1 MPTPSL
7 EPTREVLHYK
17 AYGQTTYLAQ
27 HHFALNLDDRPF
39 DQCPTRYQVRQ
50 GAPVSI
56 YTNRTTGA
64 AREVWGYHP
73 DPKSLPPQDR
83 YFGEHFPFAT
93 HLHRDDGPAI
103 VVRDLAGEITEHWYR
118 HGNHYQPTAHE
129 RMKWAAKQ
137 HAQAGPFHAETLE
150 SLAGGEPSM
159 GATRELRSAA
169 VGTKATAYSTYPLH
183 CETGPAYTDRDPA
196 TGRIRHTIWLQ
207 SNERHRTDGPAEEVF
222 DPTTGVCVWER
233 HYLKGWLSNSTGP
246 AIVQRTAQ
254 GQVIAEDW
262 RRKGKPFRENG
273 PAVIERHPE
282 SPDLFL
288 ESHWHLNGRATDG
301 ATAKALAVWKRM
313 VEEQG
318 GIFTP
323 GLDETPNRPERP
335 SGVKAAAAAARA
347 RAAET
352 QKTKAQVER

>member
-1 MPTPSL
+1 MPTTSL
-7 EPTREVLHYK
+7 EATREVLHYK
-17 AYGQTTYLAQ
+17 SHGQATYLAE

-39 DQCPTRYQVRQ
+39 DQYPTRYRVRQ
-50 GAPVSI
+50 CAPVSI
-56 YTNRTTGA
+56 YTHPATGA
-64 AREVWGYHP
+64 AREVWAAHRNP
-73 DPKSLPPQDR
+73 NTLPPQDR
-83 YFGEHFPFAT
+83 YFGEHFPEDRLF
-93 HLHRDDGPAI
+93 HRDDGPAVI
-103 VVRDLAGEITEHWYR
+103 ERDRAGGLTEHWHR
-118 HGNHYQPTAHE
+118 HGLPYHPTAHE
-129 RMKWAAKQ
+129 RMKWAATK
-137 HAQAGPFHAETLE
+137 HAKGGPFHAETLE

-159 GATRELRSAA
+159 GATRELRSAS

-233 HYLKGWLSNSTGP
+233 HYRKGWLSNSTGP

-273 PAVIERHPE
+273 PATVERHPE
-282 SPDLFL
+282 EPDVFL
-288 ESHWHLNGRATDG
+288 KSDWHLNGRATDG
-301 ATAKALAVWKRM
+301 PGLKALAIWKRM

-318 GIFTP
+318 GVFTP
-323 GLDETPNRPERP
+323 GLDQTPNRPERP
-335 SGVKAAAAAARA
+335 SGVKAAAARA
-347 RAAET
+347 RAPET
-352 QKTKAQVER
+352 QKANRAQVER